1 MRQWWYLPRHAGVL
15 CTDFPPCLS
24 SVGTPQAGGSR
35 AGPWKG
41 GGGCEGGT
49 LPRTVKESELSLHFK
64 LTGWPAGHILQVL
77 TENTVFCTILFSLK
91 TLLQRLF
98 YISIRS
104 ETESVSCSVV
114 FDSLQPHG
122 LVAGLLCPWNSPGK
136 NTGVLGHSFLQRIFL
151 TQG

>member
-24 SVGTPQAGGSR
+24 SVRTPQAGGSR

-77 TENTVFCTILFSLK
+77 TENTGSCAYCVCVCVCAQSYPTLCDPMNYSLPRSSVRGILQAKILEWVS
-91 TLLQRLF
+91 
-98 YISIRS
+98 ISYYRGS
-104 ETESVSCSVV
+104 S
-114 FDSLQPHG
+114 QP
-122 LVAGLLCPWNSPGK
+122 SD
-136 NTGVLGHSFLQRIFL
+136 
-151 TQG
+151 